1 MYVYRQVCR
10 CMLMFHDA
18 IHVKGHVGEMEI
30 SRFVVNFIEPFA

>member
-30 SRFVVNFIEPFA
+30 CCEFMEPFA